1 MIEAVQNL
9 EGNVKEMGPKGLS
22 AYELYINN
30 GGTLSESEWLESL
43 KGAKGDKGEQGEQGI
58 QGPQGEQGI
67 QGPVGPQ
74 GEIGPQGPAG
84 ETYTLPIASK
94 ETLGGIK
101 IGENLTIDENGV
113 LSASGGTNN
122 NIPSFFI
129 DIPSQPLNE
138 SNTGT
143 RYTLPT
149 SFNEKLTTNLNNIL
163 DIYQTFSIQF
173 LINNILVTFN
183 PSYSID
189 TSGFGTRRFNSTSKP
204 TSINL
209 FANIVNNKYD
219 ISASAD
225 PVMYGGFLPV
235 TLQLTLTWDNTTPS
249 VTKGVY
255 RLYGYSSSIPSIR
268 YIQKNLLTKTN
279 TTGYTPTNDYNPATK
294 KYVDDNKYT
303 LPIASKETLGGI
315 KIGDNLEIDANGV
328 LSASSGSD
336 LMTHHFS
343 ISNSLS
349 NIFKSINS
357 QIYIRD
363 ESIINNLI
371 NKLNEALNVGCQI
384 NLIVDFTDSSIRD
397 IPVRLSFN
405 PCNVLKASNG
415 NKTLYFS
422 SYISNSAYNNLSG
435 YAECIIVE
443 ILMDCIFTNNV
454 ITSFQDNVFKISVAP
469 IRLLPTNNTISYTPT
484 DDYNPAT
491 KKYVDSTHYKNMTG
505 YDATKTQ
512 VLKNINGT
520 LTWVDE

>member
-30 GGTLSESEWLESL
+30 GGILSESEWLESL
-43 KGAKGDKGEQGEQGI
+43 KGEKGDKGEQGEQGI

-67 QGPVGPQ
+67 QGPAGPQ

-84 ETYTLPIASK
+84 ETYTLPIASAS
-94 ETLGGIK
+94 TLGGIK

-138 SNTGT
+138 NNTGI

-209 FANIVNNKYD
+209 FANIVNNEYN
-219 ISASAD
+219 ISTSAD

-235 TLQLTLTWDNTTPS
+235 TLELTLTWNNTTPS

-255 RLYGYSSSIPSIR
+255 KLYGYSSPIPSIR

-294 KYVDDNKYT
+294 KYVDDAVASAGSGNNIYKMYISIYSSSLLAADANSSTLFLTSYADEFTKFINSIGDGNGALLYLYGSLNSSSPSYYMVPQGYIFTLASEGKSIVNKTTIEFVSSYVVTNEITKLDNRAAAKIYT
-303 LPIASKETLGGI
+303 LTI
-315 KIGDNLEIDANGV
+315 NG
-328 LSASSGSD
+328 
-336 LMTHHFS
+336 TW
-343 ISNSLS
+343 
-349 NIFKSINS
+349 
-357 QIYIRD
+357 
-363 ESIINNLI
+363 
-371 NKLNEALNVGCQI
+371 
-384 NLIVDFTDSSIRD
+384 T
-397 IPVRLSFN
+397 
-405 PCNVLKASNG
+405 
-415 NKTLYFS
+415 
-422 SYISNSAYNNLSG
+422 
-435 YAECIIVE
+435 
-443 ILMDCIFTNNV
+443 
-454 ITSFQDNVFKISVAP
+454 DNVFTCTSAAIYIST
-469 IRLLPTNNTISYTPT
+469 RFLLPTNNTTSYTPT
-484 DDYNPAT
+484 SDYNPAT
-491 KKYVDSTHYKNMTG
+491 KKYTDKTHYENMTG

-520 LTWVDE
+520 LTWVNE

>member
-43 KGAKGDKGEQGEQGI
+43 KGEKGDKGEQGEQGI

-67 QGPVGPQ
+67 QGPAGPQ

-84 ETYTLPIASK
+84 ETYTLPIASE

-138 SNTGT
+138 NNTGT
-143 RYTLPT
+143 KYTLPT

-204 TSINL
+204 KSINL

-235 TLQLTLTWDNTTPS
+235 TLELTLTWDNTTPS

-255 RLYGYSSSIPSIR
+255 RLYGYSSQIPSIR

-294 KYVDDNKYT
+294 KYVDDNIKIYNISIKSPDNFLISNTDLKTKLESILKQHATYNTNPGFALLFSYT
-303 LPIASKETLGGI
+303 LTKSGELYYPASVNTGTYNTILFRSIKANEPQNTLP
-315 KIGDNLEIDANGV
+315 ARRY
-328 LSASSGSD
+328 
-336 LMTHHFS
+336 
-343 ISNSLS
+343 
-349 NIFKSINS
+349 INPFTVS
-357 QIYIRD
+357 QIEIEYTNTYT
-363 ESIINNLI
+363 INNI
-371 NKLNEALNVGCQI
+371 KYNSRTY
-384 NLIVDFTDSSIRD
+384 NLIAWD
-397 IPVRLSFN
+397 N
-405 PCNVLKASNG
+405 QQ
-415 NKTLYFS
+415 
-422 SYISNSAYNNLSG
+422 
-435 YAECIIVE
+435 E
-443 ILMDCIFTNNV
+443 I
-454 ITSFQDNVFKISVAP
+454 
-469 IRLLPTNNTISYTPT
+469 TPLG
-484 DDYNPAT
+484 DYNVAT
-491 KKYVDSTHYKNMTG
+491 KKYTDKTHYENMTG

>member
-43 KGAKGDKGEQGEQGI
+43 KGEKGDKGEQGEQGI

-67 QGPVGPQ
+67 QGPAGPQ

-84 ETYTLPIASK
+84 ETYTLPIASE

-204 TSINL
+204 KSINL

-235 TLQLTLTWDNTTPS
+235 TLELTLTWDNTTPS

-294 KYVDDNKYT
+294 KYVDDNIKIYNISIQSPDNFLISNTDLKTKLESILKQYAAFGTNPGFALLFSYT
-303 LPIASKETLGGI
+303 LTNTGELYYPASVNGGTYNTILFRSIKANAPQDTLPQRRLI
-315 KIGDNLEIDANGV
+315 NPFTVSQLEIEYTN
-328 LSASSGSD
+328 
-336 LMTHHFS
+336 T
-343 ISNSLS
+343 
-349 NIFKSINS
+349 
-357 QIYIRD
+357 YT
-363 ESIINNLI
+363 INNI
-371 NKLNEALNVGCQI
+371 KHNSRTY
-384 NLIVDFTDSSIRD
+384 NLIAWD
-397 IPVRLSFN
+397 N
-405 PCNVLKASNG
+405 QQ
-415 NKTLYFS
+415 
-422 SYISNSAYNNLSG
+422 
-435 YAECIIVE
+435 E
-443 ILMDCIFTNNV
+443 I
-454 ITSFQDNVFKISVAP
+454 
-469 IRLLPTNNTISYTPT
+469 TPLG
-484 DDYNPAT
+484 DYNVAT
-491 KKYVDSTHYKNMTG
+491 KQYVDSAHYKNMTG

-520 LTWVDE
+520 LTWVDESRG

>member
-9 EGNVKEMGPKGLS
+9 EGNVKEIGPKGLS

-43 KGAKGDKGEQGEQGI
+43 KGEKGDKGEQGEQGI

-67 QGPVGPQ
+67 QGPAGPQ

-84 ETYTLPIASK
+84 ETYTLPIASE

-113 LSASGGTNN
+113 LSASGGANN

-138 SNTGT
+138 NNNGT
-143 RYTLPT
+143 KYTLPT

-209 FANIVNNKYD
+209 FANIVNNRYD
-219 ISASAD
+219 ISTSAD

-235 TLQLTLTWDNTTPS
+235 TLELTLTWDNTTPS

-255 RLYGYSSSIPSIR
+255 KLYGYSSQIPSIR

-294 KYVDDNKYT
+294 KYVDD
-303 LPIASKETLGGI
+303 AV
-315 KIGDNLEIDANGV
+315 A
-328 LSASSGSD
+328 SASSGSD
-336 LMTHHFS
+336 LITHHFS

-349 NIFKSINS
+349 NIFKSINN

-405 PCNVLKASNG
+405 PCNVLKASNS

-443 ILMDCIFTNNV
+443 ILMNCIFTNNV
-454 ITSFQDNVFKISVAP
+454 ITSFQDNIFSISVIP

-491 KKYVDSTHYKNMTG
+491 KKYTDKTHYENMTG

>member
-43 KGAKGDKGEQGEQGI
+43 KGEKGDKGEQGEQGI

-67 QGPVGPQ
+67 QGPAGPQ

-84 ETYTLPIASK
+84 ETYTLPIASAS
-94 ETLGGIK
+94 TLGGIK
-101 IGENLTIDENGV
+101 VGENLTIDENGV
-113 LSASGGTNN
+113 LSASGGTQN

-209 FANIVNNKYD
+209 FANILNNKYD
-219 ISASAD
+219 ISTSAD

-235 TLQLTLTWDNTTPS
+235 TLELTLTWDNTTPS

-255 RLYGYSSSIPSIR
+255 KLYGYSSPIPSIR

-294 KYVDDNKYT
+294 KYVDDT
-303 LPIASKETLGGI
+303 VASAGG
-315 KIGDNLEIDANGV
+315 
-328 LSASSGSD
+328 GSD
-336 LMTHHFS
+336 LITHHFS

-349 NIFKSINS
+349 NIFKSINN

-405 PCNVLKASNG
+405 PCNVLKASNSS
-415 NKTLYFS
+415 KTLYFS

-454 ITSFQDNVFKISVAP
+454 ITSFQDNVFRISVIP

-491 KKYVDSTHYKNMTG
+491 KKYTDKTHYENMTG

-520 LTWVDE
+520 LTWVNE

>member
-43 KGAKGDKGEQGEQGI
+43 KGEKGDKGEQGEQGI
-58 QGPQGEQGI
+58 QGPQGKQGI
-67 QGPVGPQ
+67 QGPAGPQ

-138 SNTGT
+138 NNTGIK
-143 RYTLPT
+143 YTLPT

-189 TSGFGTRRFNSTSKP
+189 SSGFGTRRLNSTSKP

-209 FANIVNNKYD
+209 FANIVNNKYN
-219 ISASAD
+219 ISTTAD

-235 TLQLTLTWDNTTPS
+235 TLELTLTWDNTTPS

-255 RLYGYSSSIPSIR
+255 KLYGYSSPIPSIR

-294 KYVDDNKYT
+294 KYVDDNSFKLENENIYVLT
-303 LPIASKETLGGI
+303 GNINIVSGSINTDDLAKATEIATDIYLKTQENPNYAYNVIVQCNGDASKGLTVYMSHLSGR
-315 KIGDNLEIDANGV
+315 NDAIIFNG
-328 LSASSGSD
+328 
-336 LMTHHFS
+336 
-343 ISNSLS
+343 ISNYNGYWREIRCTLIGSFDTSTNKYNVTKIDMSSDYTSLQVINPRNS
-349 NIFKSINS
+349 N
-357 QIYIRD
+357 D
-363 ESIINNLI
+363 VA
-371 NKLNEALNVGCQI
+371 NKQ
-384 NLIVDFTDSSIRD
+384 
-397 IPVRLSFN
+397 
-405 PCNVLKASNG
+405 
-415 NKTLYFS
+415 
-422 SYISNSAYNNLSG
+422 
-435 YAECIIVE
+435 
-443 ILMDCIFTNNV
+443 
-454 ITSFQDNVFKISVAP
+454 
-469 IRLLPTNNTISYTPT
+469 
-484 DDYNPAT
+484 
-491 KKYVDSTHYKNMTG
+491 YVDSTHYKNMTG

>member
-43 KGAKGDKGEQGEQGI
+43 KGEKGDKGEQGEQGI

-67 QGPVGPQ
+67 QGPAGPQ

-84 ETYTLPIASK
+84 ETYTLPIASE

-204 TSINL
+204 KSINL

-235 TLQLTLTWDNTTPS
+235 TLELTLTWDNTTPS

-294 KYVDDNKYT
+294 KYVDD
-303 LPIASKETLGGI
+303 AV
-315 KIGDNLEIDANGV
+315 A
-328 LSASSGSD
+328 SASSGSD
-336 LMTHHFS
+336 LITHHFS

-349 NIFKSINS
+349 NIFKNINS

-384 NLIVDFTDSSIRD
+384 NLIVDFADSSIRD

-405 PCNVLKASNG
+405 PCNVLKASNSK
-415 NKTLYFS
+415 KTLYFS

-454 ITSFQDNVFKISVAP
+454 ITSFQDNVFKISVTP

-491 KKYVDSTHYKNMTG
+491 KKYTDKTHYENMTG

-520 LTWVDE
+520 LTWVNE